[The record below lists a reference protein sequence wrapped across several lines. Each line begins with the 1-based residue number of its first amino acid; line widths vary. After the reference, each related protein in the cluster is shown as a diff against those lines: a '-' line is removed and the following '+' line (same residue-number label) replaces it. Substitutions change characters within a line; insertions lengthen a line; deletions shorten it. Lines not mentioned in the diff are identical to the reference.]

1 MPHFLHGPAISN
13 IPPQTVQYFIV
24 KNLPDSFVS
33 RHIIGIQ
40 YYNNSPWDVNVQGIA
55 GDFNLRPYSS
65 KYIPNLANSNYDVY
79 TPLNFATTQNDLVNF
94 PLFSFQGGYI
104 DFLIFFDGDLEP
116 NNAYID
122 QFRGLQTAIAGAVVQ
137 QPATLFAVSGV
148 IGAGA
153 ALSLTLSSSVG
164 PFVGLY
170 LTQLAYSF
178 GVPSAVPNGFEITLK
193 DGLGQLWESY
203 HINIGIA
210 PMKALNK
217 VINFVNPLLA
227 PIVSNLSSFV
237 LAVPAVA
244 SNSSYQCSL
253 RGFAF

>member
-33 RHIIGIQ
+33 LHIIGIQ
-40 YYNNSPWDVNVQGIA
+40 YYNNSPWDVNVQGIS

-65 KYIPNLANSNYDVY
+65 KYIPNQAQSDYTVY
-79 TPLNFATTQNDLVNF
+79 TPMNFS
-94 PLFSFQGGYI
+94 LFTFQGGYI
-104 DFLIFFDGDLEP
+104 DILVFFDGDTEP

-122 QFRGLQTAIAGAVVQ
+122 QFRGLQTVIAGAVVS
-137 QPATLFAVSGV
+137 QPATIFAVSSV
-148 IGAGA
+148 IGAGG
-153 ALSLTLSSSVG
+153 ALSLTLSSPIG

-178 GVPSAVPNGFEITLK
+178 GVPTSAPNGFEILLK
-193 DGLGQLWESY
+193 DGLAQIWESY
-203 HINIGIA
+203 HINIGAA

-217 VINFVNPLLA
+217 VVNFVNPLLA
-227 PIVSNLSSFV
+227 PIVSNTSQFILT
-237 LAVPAVA
+237 VPAVVN
-244 SNSSYQCSL
+244 NSSYQASL